1 MGNTESC
8 LRRQDLVEEVQSLG
22 PTMAN
27 VDILVK
33 VIGVLNS
40 GAKPREFSWA
50 TLFAERYRHSI
61 RDSNDCKFETES
73 MIAIVQHTIDN
84 MVEEMRKP
92 TGLQVLKLA
101 SIYSVHV
108 NTPPADY
115 MPPVAR
121 PVAKRS
127 HPTASELPSKRVCRE
142 E

>member
-1 MGNTESC
+1 
-8 LRRQDLVEEVQSLG
+8 
-22 PTMAN
+22 MAN

-33 VIGVLNS
+33 VIGVLN
-40 GAKPREFSWA
+40 GEAKPRKFIKAVS
-50 TLFAERYRHSI
+50 FAERYRHSM
-61 RDSNDCKFETES
+61 RDSDDCEFEIES
-73 MIAIVQHTIDN
+73 MMAIVQRTIDN

-101 SIYSVHV
+101 TIYSVHV
-108 NTPPADY
+108 NTPQSDY

-127 HPTASELPSKRVCRE
+127 HPTSCELPSRRVCRE